1 MKRLSLVFGLITVA
15 SVASYAGS
23 YTVVSP
29 DKLVSIKIET
39 GKTLTWSVMRGDE
52 VLVQP
57 SAIGLD
63 IEGAKVQPGVN
74 PKVKKTSRRSV
85 DEVLHP
91 VVPTKFSDVRDNYNE
106 LTLKMSGDYSVEFRA
121 YDNGAAYRFVTSRP
135 GEMTVS
141 SETVEMNMPEG
152 TVTYWP
158 VYDMR
163 HNYMSSQ
170 ESLFKKMPVD
180 SVKAHNPG
188 YLPI

>member
-74 PKVKKTSRRSV
+74 PKVKKTSPISRRS
-85 DEVLHP
+85 
-91 VVPTKFSDVRDNYNE
+91 
-106 LTLKMSGDYSVEFRA
+106 A
-121 YDNGAAYRFVTSRP
+121 
-135 GEMTVS
+135 S
-141 SETVEMNMPEG
+141 SCSP
-152 TVTYWP
+152 
-158 VYDMR
+158 D
-163 HNYMSSQ
+163 
-170 ESLFKKMPVD
+170 
-180 SVKAHNPG
+180 
-188 YLPI
+188 